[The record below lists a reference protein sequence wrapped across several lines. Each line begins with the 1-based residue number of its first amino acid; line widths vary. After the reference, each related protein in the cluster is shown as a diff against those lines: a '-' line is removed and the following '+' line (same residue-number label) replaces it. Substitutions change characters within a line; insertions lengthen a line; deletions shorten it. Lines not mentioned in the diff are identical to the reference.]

1 MTASDVAAKANADH
15 NATPIVLTVFM
26 LVKTQPEWLALP
38 GDERIRL
45 MREHFA
51 PILRQHAEHVRLRYY
66 DAEFYSSRVTDVW
79 MWETTD
85 RSAYENVVEA
95 LRDTPIWDRLF
106 SIVEIL
112 PAVENEDAKKHQQ
125 AMLAA

>member
-1 MTASDVAAKANADH
+1 MTHSQTVAEQGAA
-15 NATPIVLTVFM
+15 PIVLTVFM

-38 GDERIRL
+38 GEERIRL
-45 MREHFA
+45 MREHVA
-51 PILRQHAEHVRLRYY
+51 PILRRHAGQIRLRYY

-79 MWETTD
+79 MWEATQ
-85 RSAYENVVEA
+85 REAYESVVEA

-112 PAVENEDAKKHQQ
+112 PAVENEDAKQHQQ
-125 AMLAA
+125 TMLAA